1 MVPWCTALVWPG
13 MDRSWLCLSLFS
25 SFSCVVLPWSAAPE
39 WSGRVWDVWLVPL
52 CWGVPRWRGR
62 LGTWVVCVSCFDAVV
77 ALSTET
83 SDVTF

>member
-39 WSGRVWDVWLVPL
+39 WSGRVWDVWLVPISL
-52 CWGVPRWRGR
+52 GR
-62 LGTWVVCVSCFDAVV
+62 PSV
-77 ALSTET
+77 ART
-83 SDVTF
+83 SGDVGCLRELL